1 MVICQKFDDNYE
13 NVTTNRDEFMKEL
26 RERCGDTCRYEMKP
40 DEVEFFAAQSD
51 GQKIRLHWLDG
62 DTVKSSEEKVPD
74 GMEKLWDSEE
84 TNNIGLAAR
93 FPDDKGGCI
102 LAPLSQLCKLSLEKS
117 GNPASTQ
124 AAPPL
129 SLKPGETVFICY
141 EENSVALYPDAGNVN
156 RMFAT
161 SDIELAKEWAARSI
175 ENAKTNGYRPYSEE
189 DYSDLTDHIG
199 EEFASVWV
207 YRDGNTNSREN
218 YGICVDAYSLTQG
231 RERLDQLFA

>member
-1 MVICQKFDDNYE
+1 MDFANTVYAKNLFEHQLPQLIKSLNRVADNLE
-13 NVTTNRDEFMKEL
+13 KAEGTTKSPSAYPL
-26 RERCGDTCRYEMKP
+26 
-40 DEVEFFAAQSD
+40 
-51 GQKIRLHWLDG
+51 
-62 DTVKSSEEKVPD
+62 SSE
-74 GMEKLWDSEE
+74 
-84 TNNIGLAAR
+84 
-93 FPDDKGGCI
+93 
-102 LAPLSQLCKLSLEKS
+102 
-117 GNPASTQ
+117 PA
-124 AAPPL
+124 
-129 SLKPGETVFICY
+129 ETVFICY

-161 SDIELAKEWAARSI
+161 SDIELAREWATRSI
-175 ENAKTNGYRPYSEE
+175 ENAKANGYRPYSEE